1 MDLYKIL
8 KVSAIGLSLLGIV
21 FVLLILSDVLSGID
35 MILYNAYVV
44 LFIIISSVLY
54 FGLKNMFSDKS
65 NLMTTLKMIG
75 SFLGLFALCFILAS
89 GEETLMRE
97 GKILSATSS
106 KFIGAALFMFYSL
119 IIIASGTMLF
129 FGFIKTENNLT
140 WQEDHHQKLMQD
152 QWLTLLSYY

>member
-129 FGFIKTENNLT
+129 FGYKNR
-140 WQEDHHQKLMQD
+140 K
-152 QWLTLLSYY
+152 

>member
-44 LFIIISSVLY
+44 LFIIITSVLY

-119 IIIASGTMLF
+119 IIIASGTMVF
-129 FGFIKTENNLT
+129 FGFKNR
-140 WQEDHHQKLMQD
+140 K
-152 QWLTLLSYY
+152 

>member
-1 MDLYKIL
+1 MDLYKIF

-44 LFIIISSVLY
+44 LFIIVSSVLY

-75 SFLGLFALCFILAS
+75 SFLGVFALCFILAS

-119 IIIASGTMLF
+119 IIIAIGTMLF
-129 FGFIKTENNLT
+129 FGFFKNR
-140 WQEDHHQKLMQD
+140 K
-152 QWLTLLSYY
+152 

>member
-8 KVSAIGLSLLGIV
+8 KVSAIGLSVLGIV

-54 FGLKNMFSDKS
+54 FGLKNMFSDKT

-75 SFLGLFALCFILAS
+75 SFLGLFALCFIIAS

-129 FGFIKTENNLT
+129 FGFKNR
-140 WQEDHHQKLMQD
+140 K
-152 QWLTLLSYY
+152 

>member
-44 LFIIISSVLY
+44 LFIIVSSVLY

-75 SFLGLFALCFILAS
+75 SFLGLFALCFILSS

-129 FGFIKTENNLT
+129 FGFKNR
-140 WQEDHHQKLMQD
+140 K
-152 QWLTLLSYY
+152 

>member
-1 MDLYKIL
+1 MNNTL
-8 KVSAIGLSLLGIV
+8 KYTALGLSLLGIL
-21 FVLLILSDVLSGID
+21 FVLLILSDYLFGID

-54 FGLKNMFSDKS
+54 FGIKNMIGNKS
-65 NLMTTLKMIG
+65 SLMNTLKGIG
-75 SFLGLFALCFILAS
+75 SFLALFIVCFLVAS

-119 IIIASGTMLF
+119 IIIASGAMLF
-129 FGFIKTENNLT
+129 FGFKNR
-140 WQEDHHQKLMQD
+140 K
-152 QWLTLLSYY
+152 

>member
-75 SFLGLFALCFILAS
+75 SFLGLFALCFVLAS

-129 FGFIKTENNLT
+129 FGFKNR
-140 WQEDHHQKLMQD
+140 K
-152 QWLTLLSYY
+152 

>member
-1 MDLYKIL
+1 MDLYKIF

-44 LFIIISSVLY
+44 LFIIVSSVLY

-75 SFLGLFALCFILAS
+75 SFLGVFALCFILAS

-106 KFIGAALFMFYSL
+106 KFIGAALIMFYSL

-129 FGFIKTENNLT
+129 FGFFKNR
-140 WQEDHHQKLMQD
+140 K
-152 QWLTLLSYY
+152 

>member
-54 FGLKNMFSDKS
+54 FGLKNMFSDKT

-129 FGFIKTENNLT
+129 FGFKNR
-140 WQEDHHQKLMQD
+140 K
-152 QWLTLLSYY
+152 

>member
-1 MDLYKIL
+1 MNYNIL
-8 KVSAIGLSLLGIV
+8 KYTALGLSLLGIL
-21 FVLLILSDVLSGID
+21 FVLLILSDYLFGID

-54 FGLKNMFSDKS
+54 FGIKNMIGNKS
-65 NLMTTLKMIG
+65 SLMNTLKGIG
-75 SFLGLFALCFILAS
+75 SFLALFIVCFLIAS

-119 IIIASGTMLF
+119 IIIASGAMLF
-129 FGFIKTENNLT
+129 FVFKVLT
-140 WQEDHHQKLMQD
+140 FFCFLQISFKIFL
-152 QWLTLLSYY
+152 

>member
-1 MDLYKIL
+1 MNYNTL
-8 KVSAIGLSLLGIV
+8 KYTALGLSLLGIL
-21 FVLLILSDVLSGID
+21 FVLLILSDYLFGID

-44 LFIIISSVLY
+44 LFIIVSSVLY
-54 FGLKNMFSDKS
+54 FGIKNMIGNKS
-65 NLMTTLKMIG
+65 SLMNTLKGIG
-75 SFLGLFALCFILAS
+75 SFLALFIVCFLVAS

-129 FGFIKTENNLT
+129 FGLKNR
-140 WQEDHHQKLMQD
+140 K
-152 QWLTLLSYY
+152 